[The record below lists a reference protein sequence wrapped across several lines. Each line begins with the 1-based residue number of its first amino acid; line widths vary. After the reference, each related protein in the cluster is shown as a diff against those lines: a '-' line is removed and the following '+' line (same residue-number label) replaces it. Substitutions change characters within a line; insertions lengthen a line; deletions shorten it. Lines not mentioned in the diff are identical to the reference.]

1 MDEIKKICL
10 VIPSLHAGG
19 MERVMSELVNEF
31 SLDKTLEVNL
41 ILYGIT
47 REIFYPVPENVK
59 IYKPS
64 FEFKNKYRLFYT
76 LKTLLFLRKQLQKI
90 NPDTVLSF
98 GEIWN
103 NFVLIACLGLQLPVF
118 VSDRCQPNK
127 SLGKMHNWLRNKLYP
142 TAKGVIAQTEKG
154 KAIFEKMYKHSN
166 IQVIGNPIR
175 QITSEKKIE
184 KENIVLTVGR
194 LIDTKHHDELIRLF
208 VEINDPNWKLII
220 VGDDAIKQKNRIKLE
235 LLIKEL
241 KVEDKVVLA
250 GSQKEVEPYYLK
262 SKIFAFTSSSEGFPN
277 VIGEAMSAG
286 LPVVAFD
293 CMSGPSDMIANE
305 KNGYLIELFN
315 YESFKKHLQILMSD
329 ESLRLKLGLNAA
341 ESIQEFK
348 IDEISKK
355 YKKMILE

>member
-1 MDEIKKICL
+1 MKITF

-19 MERVMSELVNEF
+19 MERVMSELITQF
-31 SLDKTLEVNL
+31 SLDKSLEIHL

-47 REIFYPVPENVK
+47 REVFYSVPENVT
-59 IYKPS
+59 IHKPS
-64 FEFKNKYRLFYT
+64 FEFKNNHRLYYT
-76 LKTLLFLRKQLQKI
+76 IKTLFFLRRQII
-90 NPDTVLSF
+90 NIDPKTILSF
-98 GEIWN
+98 GERWN
-103 NFVLIACLGLQLPVF
+103 NFVLLACLGLKYPIY

-127 SLGKMHNWLRNKLYP
+127 SLGKLHNWLRNKLYP
-142 TAKGVIAQTEKG
+142 RAKGVIAQTEKG
-154 KAIFEKMYKHSN
+154 KAIFEKMYSQTN

-175 QITSEKKIE
+175 QISLEKKIE

-194 LIDTKHHDELIRLF
+194 LIETKHHDELIRLF
-208 VEINDPNWKLII
+208 VEINDPSWKLII
-220 VGDDAIKQKNRIKLE
+220 VGDDALKQRNRMKLE

-241 KVEDKVVLA
+241 DAENKVFLA
-250 GSQKEVEPYYLK
+250 GSQKEVEPFYLK

-293 CMSGPSDMIANE
+293 CMSGPSDMIVNE
-305 KNGYLIELFN
+305 ENGYLIELFN
-315 YESFKKHLQILMSD
+315 YESFKKHLKTLMSD

-355 YKKMILE
+355 YKKMILGQ